1 VNIAIFGA
9 LSDDKFKSKQ
19 EPLIDLQSISKVYLY
34 RYGGNPF
41 SQKYSSKVVY
51 SKKFRFSK
59 YIYYLYSFF
68 SILSLA
74 VRKKINLLIGT
85 YFLPFGILVGIVGI
99 ITKTPYILI
108 LPGSDLKW
116 IVEKRRFLY
125 ILRRSAKIAVRGSNS
140 LDKLKKLGIAS
151 DKIFTLHNY
160 FDFPKVNET
169 NSGQKEWDVIFI
181 GYFRKLKRL
190 DVLVDV
196 IDNLKKEYPNIKCVL
211 LGDGDQT
218 MYIKQLIK
226 DKKLENNIELAGHKS
241 DTLYYLNNS
250 KIFLLT
256 SESEGL
262 PMVLVEAMSQGV
274 PVVTSDIND
283 ISNIVAHDY
292 NGFLVQSLKKEEYIM
307 NMKKLMSDEILYT
320 DFSNNA
326 RKSMEDFHRNF
337 SSFSAIKLKWQEV
350 ISQKRIFYNQ

>member
-1 VNIAIFGA
+1 M
-9 LSDDKFKSKQ
+9 
-19 EPLIDLQSISKVYLY
+19 
-34 RYGGNPF
+34 
-41 SQKYSSKVVY
+41 
-51 SKKFRFSK
+51 
-59 YIYYLYSFF
+59 
-68 SILSLA
+68 
-74 VRKKINLLIGT
+74 
-85 YFLPFGILVGIVGI
+85 PFGIFVGIVGI
-99 ITKTPYILI
+99 LTKTPYILI

-116 IVEKRRFLY
+116 ILEKNIFLF
-125 ILRRSAKIAVRGSNS
+125 ILHKSDKIAVRGSNS
-140 LDKLKKLGIAS
+140 LGKLKKLGIAPE
-151 DKIFTLHNY
+151 KIFTLHNY
-160 FDFPKVNET
+160 FELPEMNKI
-169 NSGQKEWDVIFI
+169 SLGQKKWDVIFI

-241 DTLYYLNNS
+241 DILFYLNNS

-283 ISNIVAHDY
+283 ISNVVEHNY
-292 NGFLVQSLKKEEYIM
+292 NGFLVQSLKKEEYIL
-307 NMKKLMSDEILYT
+307 NMKKIMSDNTLYA

-326 RKSMEDFHRNF
+326 RKSMEDFHNNF
-337 SSFSAIKLKWQEV
+337 SSFSAIRSKWQEV
-350 ISQKRIFYNQ
+350 ISQKNGTL